1 MDDPLGTEPYRA
13 KLQQHSHHLFVL
25 KSANLLQKRD
35 FSGLRDLMQNDIIK
49 VNIKSRNQKTWLRFT
64 SFLYFRIQMILKS
77 KNWTQNAI
85 KLLQMSYLCTLRN
98 ILINLECIFSRKL
111 ENRNWVFPTT
121 SPSHDCMNKD
131 WENQFQF
138 SNFLEEA
145 FSNITVISQQIS
157 TL

>member
-85 KLLQMSYLCTLRN
+85 KLLQISYLCTLRN

-111 ENRNWVFPTT
+111 ENRNWVSQPWVDTVPIAVWT
-121 SPSHDCMNKD
+121 SG
-131 WENQFQF
+131 WENEFQF
-138 SNFLEEA
+138 SNFLEEP
-145 FSNITVISQQIS
+145 F
-157 TL
+157 